1 MRPRRKST
9 KSRIAAP
16 PVTVT
21 IDSIGARGDGVAQ
34 GPSGP
39 LFIPGTAPGDT
50 VVAAPGEKRGDGWA
64 AKMVDLVT
72 PGPDRVDPVC
82 QHAATC
88 GGCSLQHL
96 DLSAIARI
104 KRGHLVEALSRRGIS
119 EDLVAQTR
127 EVPPGTRRRL
137 RLTIVRPGG
146 RAMIGFNVRGTSRL
160 IDIQECPV
168 ARPEIVALLPALR
181 DLATS
186 MNSLG
191 KGGDIQVTLS
201 DTGFDLM
208 FIPSRPS
215 DPDLAERQ
223 RLVSFA
229 EKHDIARIAWESDG
243 FAEPVAARRPAR
255 LVIAGVPVDLPI
267 GAFLQPSRE
276 GEAILVDLV
285 RAGLPPDAKIIA
297 DLYAGCGSLSLPL
310 AVGGANVFAAE
321 GESAP
326 VDALR
331 RAAAGLRVQAECR
344 DLAKHPLTEQ
354 ELARYDAV
362 IFDPPRAGAAAQAE
376 RLAWSTVKTIVA
388 VSCNPATLARD
399 LGVLMDGGYE
409 VQQVTPVDQF
419 TWSSHLEAVAV
430 LTR

>member
-9 KSRIAAP
+9 KSRVAAP

-21 IDSIGARGDGVAQ
+21 VDSIGARGDGVAQ

-64 AKMVDLVT
+64 AKMLDLIT

-208 FIPSRPS
+208 FIPARPS

-276 GEAILVDLV
+276 GRQSWSIWCA
-285 RAGLPPDAKIIA
+285 PDCRQTLK
-297 DLYAGCGSLSLPL
+297 SLPTCMQDA
-310 AVGGANVFAAE
+310 AVCPCRWPWVGQMSSPLRGNQPPSTPCDGRQRACVSRRNV
-321 GESAP
+321 GIWRNIP
-326 VDALR
+326 
-331 RAAAGLRVQAECR
+331 
-344 DLAKHPLTEQ
+344 
-354 ELARYDAV
+354 
-362 IFDPPRAGAAAQAE
+362 
-376 RLAWSTVKTIVA
+376 
-388 VSCNPATLARD
+388 
-399 LGVLMDGGYE
+399 
-409 VQQVTPVDQF
+409 
-419 TWSSHLEAVAV
+419 
-430 LTR
+430 

>member
-1 MRPRRKST
+1 
-9 KSRIAAP
+9 
-16 PVTVT
+16 
-21 IDSIGARGDGVAQ
+21 
-34 GPSGP
+34 
-39 LFIPGTAPGDT
+39 
-50 VVAAPGEKRGDGWA
+50 
-64 AKMVDLVT
+64 
-72 PGPDRVDPVC
+72 
-82 QHAATC
+82 
-88 GGCSLQHL
+88 
-96 DLSAIARI
+96 
-104 KRGHLVEALSRRGIS
+104 
-119 EDLVAQTR
+119 
-127 EVPPGTRRRL
+127 
-137 RLTIVRPGG
+137 
-146 RAMIGFNVRGTSRL
+146 MIGFNVRGTSRL

-208 FIPSRPS
+208 FIPARPS

-285 RAGLPPDAKIIA
+285 RAGLPP
-297 DLYAGCGSLSLPL
+297 

-409 VQQVTPVDQF
+409 VQKVTPVDQF